1 MDQAAGQVTD
11 LLLAWGEGRREALD
25 HLMPLVYAEL
35 RRLAHLEMR
44 RERPGHTLG
53 TTGLVHE
60 AYLRLVDQSRTR
72 VESRA
77 HFLNLAAQMMRR
89 VLVDEARKRAAGKRG
104 SGAPRLSLE
113 HAPEPSVEPDG
124 GLVDLDEALSRLEAF
139 DPRLSRLVE
148 LRYFAGLTL
157 EQAAEVLGT
166 STTSAWRDWN
176 TARAWL
182 YDALSGR

>member
-1 MDQAAGQVTD
+1 MEQSAMDTTG
-11 LLLAWGEGRREALD
+11 LLLAWGAGSREALD
-25 HLMPLVYAEL
+25 QLMPMVYAEL
-35 RRLAHLEMR
+35 RRLAHREMR
-44 RERPGHTLG
+44 RERPGHTIG
-53 TTGLVHE
+53 TTALVHE
-60 AYLRLVDQSRTR
+60 AYLRLVDQSRAR

-77 HFLNLAAQMMRR
+77 HFLSLAGQMMRR

-104 SGAPRLSLE
+104 AGAQKLSLE
-113 HAPEPSVEPDG
+113 DAPEPSVEPDG
-124 GLVDLDEALSRLEAF
+124 GLLDLDEALDRLEAF
-139 DPRLSRLVE
+139 DPKLSRLVE

-166 STTSAWRDWN
+166 STTGAWRDWN